1 MPNRIP
7 IRFIENDESIESAD
21 KGAENNPPRAEE
33 NLATEKNTA
42 EKFAAELNSPSVVSA
57 TPSMPDF
64 GVPSTVIDEQPDLPV
79 RQETARDSGQ
89 TINAASLDDILKS
102 KSSVFDNPSLTASIN
117 SFDEN
122 IEIEPEEKPS
132 LAHQALAVRLE
143 RVEAELALADAE
155 RQNLVERLT
164 RVSADFENYRKRADR
179 EKSRTY
185 QSIVGEVVQQL
196 LPVHDN
202 LARALEAEASV
213 QATESEEFR
222 HFLNGVELIY
232 RQLDEVF
239 KGMGL
244 QPVETVGLPFD
255 PHVHEAV
262 ATEQTDE
269 YEPDTVTQEL
279 VRGYLLGETLLR
291 PAMVKVS
298 TR

>member
-7 IRFIENDESIESAD
+7 IRFIESDDSAE
-21 KGAENNPPRAEE
+21 KSAENNLSRPDDKRA
-33 NLATEKNTA
+33 A
-42 EKFAAELNSPSVVSA
+42 EKIKAETFAAELASTPATSPGPF
-57 TPSMPDF
+57 TPSDS
-64 GVPSTVIDEQPDLPV
+64 VQATVIDEHPDSPV
-79 RQETARDSGQ
+79 KQEEAKDSGQ
-89 TINAASLDDILKS
+89 SDNLMSLEDPLKAKDS
-102 KSSVFDNPSLTASIN
+102 TPEYVPHTSVVEP
-117 SFDEN
+117 FDEN
-122 IEIEPEEKPS
+122 IEVEPEEKPS
-132 LAHQALAVRLE
+132 VAQQALAVRLE
-143 RVEAELALADAE
+143 RVEAELALVDAE

>member
-7 IRFIENDESIESAD
+7 IRFIESDESAEKSAD
-21 KGAENNPPRAEE
+21 D
-33 NLATEKNTA
+33 NLSRPA
-42 EKFAAELNSPSVVSA
+42 EKIKADNFASEFASTPVTSPSPL
-57 TPSMPDF
+57 TPSD
-64 GVPSTVIDEQPDLPV
+64 GVQSPVIDEQPESPV
-79 RQETARDSGQ
+79 KQEEAKESGQ
-89 TINAASLDDILKS
+89 SDNLTSLDDLLKS
-102 KSSVFDNPSLTASIN
+102 KDGTPAYVPHTAVVEP
-117 SFDEN
+117 FDEN
-122 IEIEPEEKPS
+122 IEVEPEEKPS
-132 LAHQALAVRLE
+132 VAQQALAVRLE
-143 RVEAELALADAE
+143 RVEAELALVDAE

-232 RQLDEVF
+232 RQLDDVF